1 MSLDCGCQVM
11 RTLVQPRLRR
21 AFVCGAIAATI
32 GLVPMPST
40 AQKVRAQSQTTTGEI
55 VVKAPQ
61 AVLMDAETGN
71 IMFQRNGEE
80 LMHPASMSKLMLLA
94 VVFKA
99 LKAGQVKLD
108 DQFFMS
114 EYAWRKGGAPSGT
127 SAMFVPVG
135 TKATVDELLKGI
147 IVQSGNDAAISIAEN
162 MGGNEGR
169 FAQRM
174 TAEARE
180 LGLKKSVFRNATGLF
195 HPEHLM
201 TARELAMLAR
211 HIIKTYPDY
220 YQLFALKEFNYR
232 KHKFINRNP
241 LLTLV
246 AGVDGLKTGHIKES
260 GHGIV
265 ASAKQDNRRLIVVV
279 NGLATADERR
289 DDARRLLEAGFRNY
303 SEAKLFEPG
312 EVVGHA
318 RVWGGQRMYVPL
330 VGEGDVNIW
339 LPRNPAGQKLKAQIV
354 YQWPLKP
361 PVKKGD
367 QVAMLR
373 VTTASDAMSEVPLV
387 AAEDVEPGGTMRR
400 GLDSIL
406 CLVTR
411 WLP

>member
-1 MSLDCGCQVM
+1 MDYGCQAV
-11 RTLVQPRLRR
+11 RALAQPRPRRPLLRGL
-21 AFVCGAIAATI
+21 VAATMAL
-32 GLVPMPST
+32 GLLSSPVRT
-40 AQKVRAQSQTTTGEI
+40 AQEKQVTGEI
-55 VVKAPQ
+55 VVKASQ
-61 AVLMDAETGN
+61 AILMDADSSAV
-71 IMFQRNGEE
+71 MFQRNAED

-99 LKAGQVKLD
+99 LKAGEVKLETE
-108 DQFFMS
+108 FFMS
-114 EYAWRKGGAPSGT
+114 EYAWRKGGAPSGG

-135 TKATVDELLKGI
+135 TKATLDDLLKGI

-162 MGGNEGR
+162 MSGNEGI
-169 FAQRM
+169 FARRM
-174 TAEARE
+174 TEEARQI
-180 LGLKKSVFRNATGLF
+180 GLKTSVFKNATGLF
-195 HPEHLM
+195 HPEHRM

-220 YQLFALKEFNYR
+220 YQLFSLKEFTYR
-232 KHKFINRNP
+232 KHKFVNRNP
-241 LLTLV
+241 LLGLV
-246 AGVDGLKTGHIKES
+246 AGVDGLKTGFIKES
-260 GHGIV
+260 GHGMV

-279 NGLATADERR
+279 NGLPTLDERR
-289 DDARRLLEAGFRNY
+289 DEARRLLEWGFRNF
-303 SEAKLFEPG
+303 SEAKLFEAG

-339 LPRNPAGQKLKAQIV
+339 LPRAPGGQRLKAHIV

-367 QVAMLR
+367 QVALLR
-373 VTTASDAMSEVPLV
+373 VTTASEATNEVPLY

-406 CLVTR
+406 CLATR

>member
-1 MSLDCGCQVM
+1 M
-11 RTLVQPRLRR
+11 RAPVQHRWRR
-21 AFVCGAIAATI
+21 AFLCGAVAVAAA
-32 GLVPMPST
+32 LAPHAST
-40 AQKVRAQSQTTTGEI
+40 AQFARAQSQTAGEI
-55 VVKAPQ
+55 VLKAPQ
-61 AVLMDAETGN
+61 AVLMDAESGGV
-71 IMFQRNGEE
+71 MYQRSGEE

-99 LKAGQVKLD
+99 LKAGEVKLE

-135 TKATVDELLKGI
+135 TKASLDELLKGV

-162 MGGNEGR
+162 MGGNEGS
-169 FAQRM
+169 FARRM
-174 TAEARE
+174 TEEARQI
-180 LGLKKSVFRNATGLF
+180 GLKKSVFKNATGLP
-195 HPEHLM
+195 HPEHQM

-220 YQLFALKEFNYR
+220 YQLFSLKDFAYR

-241 LLTLV
+241 LLGLV
-246 AGVDGLKTGHIKES
+246 PGVDGLKTGHIKES

-289 DDARRLLEAGFRNY
+289 DEARRLLEWGFRSF
-303 SEAKLFEPG
+303 SEAKLYDAG

-330 VGEGDVNIW
+330 VGESGVNVW
-339 LPRNPAGQKLKAQIV
+339 LPRNPAGQKLKAHIV

-373 VTTASDAMSEVPLV
+373 VTTANEAMSEVALY

-406 CLVTR
+406 CLATR

>member
-1 MSLDCGCQVM
+1 M
-11 RTLVQPRLRR
+11 RAPVQHRWRR
-21 AFVCGAIAATI
+21 AFLCGAVVLVAA
-32 GLVPMPST
+32 LAPHAST
-40 AQKVRAQSQTTTGEI
+40 AQFARAQSQTAGDI
-55 VVKAPQ
+55 VLKAPQ
-61 AVLMDAETGN
+61 AVLMDAESGGV
-71 IMFQRNGEE
+71 MYQRSGEE

-99 LKAGQVKLD
+99 LKAGEVKLE

-135 TKATVDELLKGI
+135 TKASLDELLKGV

-162 MGGNEGR
+162 MGGNEGT
-169 FAQRM
+169 FARRM
-174 TAEARE
+174 TEEARQI
-180 LGLKKSVFRNATGLF
+180 GLKKSVFKNATGLP
-195 HPEHLM
+195 HPEHQM

-220 YQLFALKEFNYR
+220 YQLFSLKDFAYR

-241 LLTLV
+241 LLGLV
-246 AGVDGLKTGHIKES
+246 PGVDGLKTGHIKES

-289 DDARRLLEAGFRNY
+289 DEARRLLEWGFRSF
-303 SEAKLFEPG
+303 SEAKLYDAG

-318 RVWGGQRMYVPL
+318 RVWGGQHMYVPL
-330 VGEGDVNIW
+330 VGESGVNVW
-339 LPRNPAGQKLKAQIV
+339 LPRNPAGQKLKAHIV

-373 VTTASDAMSEVPLV
+373 VTTANEAMSEVALY

-406 CLVTR
+406 CLATR

>member
-1 MSLDCGCQVM
+1 M
-11 RTLVQPRLRR
+11 RAPVQHRWRR
-21 AFVCGAIAATI
+21 AFLCGAVAVAAA
-32 GLVPMPST
+32 LAPHAST
-40 AQKVRAQSQTTTGEI
+40 AQFARAQSQTAGEI
-55 VVKAPQ
+55 VLKAPQ
-61 AVLMDAETGN
+61 AVLMDADSGGV
-71 IMFQRNGEE
+71 MYQRSGEE

-99 LKAGQVKLD
+99 LKAGEVKLE

-135 TKATVDELLKGI
+135 TKASLDELLKGV

-162 MGGNEGR
+162 MGGNEGS
-169 FAQRM
+169 FARRM
-174 TAEARE
+174 TEEARQI
-180 LGLKKSVFRNATGLF
+180 GLKKSVFKNATGLP
-195 HPEHLM
+195 HPEHQM

-220 YQLFALKEFNYR
+220 YQLFSLKDFAYR

-241 LLTLV
+241 LLGLV
-246 AGVDGLKTGHIKES
+246 PGVDGLKTGHIKES

-289 DDARRLLEAGFRNY
+289 DEARRLLEWGFRSF
-303 SEAKLFEPG
+303 SEAKLYDAG

-330 VGEGDVNIW
+330 VGESGVNVW
-339 LPRNPAGQKLKAQIV
+339 LPRNPAGQKLKAHIV

-373 VTTASDAMSEVPLV
+373 VTTANEAMSEVALY

-406 CLVTR
+406 CLATR

>member
-1 MSLDCGCQVM
+1 M
-11 RTLVQPRLRR
+11 RAPVQHRWRR
-21 AFVCGAIAATI
+21 AFLCGGVVVAAA
-32 GLVPMPST
+32 LAPHAST
-40 AQKVRAQSQTTTGEI
+40 AQFARAQSQTAGEI
-55 VVKAPQ
+55 VLKAPQ
-61 AVLMDAETGN
+61 AVLMDAESGA
-71 IMFQRNGEE
+71 IMYQRNGEE

-99 LKAGQVKLD
+99 LKAGEVKLE

-135 TKATVDELLKGI
+135 SKASLDELLKGV

-162 MGGNEGR
+162 MGGNEGT
-169 FAQRM
+169 FARRM
-174 TAEARE
+174 TEEARQI
-180 LGLKKSVFRNATGLF
+180 GLKKSVFKNATGLP
-195 HPEHLM
+195 HPEHQM

-220 YQLFALKEFNYR
+220 YQLFSLKDFAYR

-241 LLTLV
+241 LLGLV

-289 DDARRLLEAGFRNY
+289 DEARRLLEWGFRSF
-303 SEAKLFEPG
+303 SEAKLYDAG

-330 VGEGDVNIW
+330 VGESGVNVW
-339 LPRNPAGQKLKAQIV
+339 LPRNPTGQKLKAHIV

-373 VTTASDAMSEVPLV
+373 VTTANEAMSEVALY

-406 CLVTR
+406 CLATR

>member
-1 MSLDCGCQVM
+1 M
-11 RTLVQPRLRR
+11 RALAQPRSRR
-21 AFVCGAIAATI
+21 AFLCGAIAVTMA
-32 GLVPMPST
+32 LVPLSSA
-40 AQKVRAQSQTTTGEI
+40 AQRVRAQSQTTGEI
-55 VVKAPQ
+55 AVKAPQ
-61 AVLMDAETGN
+61 AVLMDAESGA
-71 IMFQRNGEE
+71 IMFQRSGEE

-99 LKAGQVKLD
+99 LKAGEVKLE
-108 DQFFMS
+108 DQYFMS
-114 EYAWRKGGAPSGT
+114 EHAWRKGGAPSGT

-162 MGGNEGR
+162 MSGNEGK

-174 TAEARE
+174 TEEARQ
-180 LGLKKSVFRNATGLF
+180 LGLKKSTFKNATGFF

-211 HIIKTYPDY
+211 HIIRTYPDY
-220 YQLFALKEFNYR
+220 YQLFSLKEFAYR

-241 LLTLV
+241 LLSLV
-246 AGVDGLKTGHIKES
+246 AGVDGLKTGFIKEA
-260 GHGIV
+260 GHGMV
-265 ASAKQDNRRLIVVV
+265 ASAKQDGRRLIVVV
-279 NGLATADERR
+279 NGLSTLDERR
-289 DDARRLLEAGFRNY
+289 DEARRLLEWGFRSF
-303 SEAKLFEPG
+303 SEAKLFDAG

-339 LPRNPAGQKLKAQIV
+339 LPRSPAGQKLKASIV

-367 QVAMLR
+367 QVALLR
-373 VTTASDAMSEVPLV
+373 VTAGSEGMSEVPLY

-406 CLVTR
+406 CLATR

>member
-1 MSLDCGCQVM
+1 M
-11 RTLVQPRLRR
+11 RAPVQHRWRR
-21 AFVCGAIAATI
+21 AFLCGAVAVAAA
-32 GLVPMPST
+32 VAPHAST
-40 AQKVRAQSQTTTGEI
+40 AQFARAQSQTAGDI
-55 VVKAPQ
+55 VLKAPQ
-61 AVLMDAETGN
+61 AVLMDAESGGV
-71 IMFQRNGEE
+71 MYQRNGEE

-99 LKAGQVKLD
+99 LKAGEVKLE

-135 TKATVDELLKGI
+135 TKASLDELLKGV

-162 MGGNEGR
+162 MGGNEGT
-169 FAQRM
+169 FARRM
-174 TAEARE
+174 TEEARQI
-180 LGLKKSVFRNATGLF
+180 GLKKSVFKNATGLP
-195 HPEHLM
+195 HPEHQM

-220 YQLFALKEFNYR
+220 YQLFSLKDFAYR

-241 LLTLV
+241 LLGLV
-246 AGVDGLKTGHIKES
+246 PGVDGLKTGHIKES

-289 DDARRLLEAGFRNY
+289 DEARRLLEWGFRSF
-303 SEAKLFEPG
+303 SEAKLYDAG

-330 VGEGDVNIW
+330 VGESGVNVW
-339 LPRNPAGQKLKAQIV
+339 LPRNPAGQKLKAHIV

-373 VTTASDAMSEVPLV
+373 VTTANEAMSEVALY

-406 CLVTR
+406 CLATR

>member
-1 MSLDCGCQVM
+1 MVLAPLSSPA
-11 RTLVQPRLRR
+11 QP
-21 AFVCGAIAATI
+21 
-32 GLVPMPST
+32 
-40 AQKVRAQSQTTTGEI
+40 VRAQSQTAGEI
-55 VVKAPQ
+55 VVKAPR
-61 AVLMDAETGN
+61 AILMDADSGA
-71 IMFQRNGEE
+71 IMFQRNAEE

-99 LKAGQVKLD
+99 LKAGEVKLE

-114 EYAWRKGGAPSGT
+114 EHAWRKGGAPSGT

-135 TKATVDELLKGI
+135 TKATLDELLKGI
-147 IVQSGNDAAISIAEN
+147 IVQSGNDAAISVAEN
-162 MGGNEGR
+162 MGGNEGK

-174 TAEARE
+174 TEEARR
-180 LGLKKSVFRNATGLF
+180 LGLKKSVFRNATGLP
-195 HPEHLM
+195 HPEHQM

-220 YQLFALKEFNYR
+220 YQMFSLKEFAYR

-241 LLTLV
+241 LLGLV
-246 AGVDGLKTGHIKES
+246 AGVDGLKTGFIKES

-289 DDARRLLEAGFRNY
+289 DEARRLLESGFRNF
-303 SEAKLFEPG
+303 SEAKLFDSG

-339 LPRNPAGQKLKAQIV
+339 LPRNPTGQKLKAHIV

-361 PVKKGD
+361 PLKKGD
-367 QVAMLR
+367 QVALLR
-373 VTTASDAMSEVPLV
+373 VTTASEAMSEVPLY

-406 CLVTR
+406 CLATR

>member
-1 MSLDCGCQVM
+1 M
-11 RTLVQPRLRR
+11 RPLAQPRSRR
-21 AFVCGAIAATI
+21 AFLCGAIAVTMA
-32 GLVPMPST
+32 LAPLSSA
-40 AQKVRAQSQTTTGEI
+40 AQRVRAQSQTTGEI
-55 VVKAPQ
+55 AVKAPQ
-61 AVLMDAETGN
+61 AVLMDAESGA
-71 IMFQRNGEE
+71 IMFQRGGEE

-99 LKAGQVKLD
+99 LKAGEVKLE

-135 TKATVDELLKGI
+135 TKASLDELLKGV

-162 MGGNEGR
+162 MGGNEGT
-169 FAQRM
+169 FARRM
-174 TAEARE
+174 TEEARQI
-180 LGLKKSVFRNATGLF
+180 GLKKSVFKNATGLP
-195 HPEHLM
+195 HPEHQM

-220 YQLFALKEFNYR
+220 YQLFSLKDFAYR
-232 KHKFINRNP
+232 KHKFVNRNP
-241 LLTLV
+241 LLGLV

-289 DDARRLLEAGFRNY
+289 DEARRLLESGFRNF
-303 SEAKLFEPG
+303 SEARLYDAG

-330 VGEGDVNIW
+330 VGDSGVNVW
-339 LPRNPAGQKLKAQIV
+339 LPRNPSGQKLKAHIV

-373 VTTASDAMSEVPLV
+373 VTTTNEAMSEVALY

-406 CLVTR
+406 CLATR

>member
-1 MSLDCGCQVM
+1 VA
-11 RTLVQPRLRR
+11 V
-21 AFVCGAIAATI
+21 AAA
-32 GLVPMPST
+32 LAPHAST
-40 AQKVRAQSQTTTGEI
+40 AQFARAQSQTAGEI
-55 VVKAPQ
+55 VLKAPQ
-61 AVLMDAETGN
+61 AVLMDAESGGV
-71 IMFQRNGEE
+71 MYQRSGEE

-99 LKAGQVKLD
+99 LKAGEVKLE

-135 TKATVDELLKGI
+135 TKASLDELLKGV

-162 MGGNEGR
+162 MGGNEGS
-169 FAQRM
+169 FARRM
-174 TAEARE
+174 TEEARQI
-180 LGLKKSVFRNATGLF
+180 GLKKSVFKNATGLP
-195 HPEHLM
+195 HPEHQM

-220 YQLFALKEFNYR
+220 YQLFSLKDFAYR

-241 LLTLV
+241 LLGLV
-246 AGVDGLKTGHIKES
+246 PGVDGLKTGHIKES

-289 DDARRLLEAGFRNY
+289 DEARRLLEWGFRSF
-303 SEAKLFEPG
+303 SEAKLYDAG

-330 VGEGDVNIW
+330 VGESGVNVW
-339 LPRNPAGQKLKAQIV
+339 LPRNPAGQKLKAHIV

-373 VTTASDAMSEVPLV
+373 VTTANEAMSEVALY

-406 CLVTR
+406 CLATR

>member
-1 MSLDCGCQVM
+1 M
-11 RTLVQPRLRR
+11 RASVRQGWRR
-21 AFVCGAIAATI
+21 ALLCGAIAAAAAL
-32 GLVPMPST
+32 GPHAST
-40 AQKVRAQSQTTTGEI
+40 AQIRAQSQTAGDI
-55 VVKAPQ
+55 VLKAPQ
-61 AVLMDAETGN
+61 AVLMDADTGG
-71 IMFQRNGEE
+71 IMYQRNGDE

-99 LKAGQVKLD
+99 LKAGEVKLE

-135 TKATVDELLKGI
+135 TKASLDELIKGV

-162 MGGNEGR
+162 MGGNEGSFVR
-169 FAQRM
+169 RM
-174 TAEARE
+174 TEEARQI
-180 LGLKKSVFRNATGLF
+180 GLRKSVFRNATGLP
-195 HPEHLM
+195 HPEHQM
-201 TARELAMLAR
+201 TARELAILAR

-220 YQLFALKEFNYR
+220 YPLFSLKDFAYR
-232 KHKFINRNP
+232 KHKFVNRNP
-241 LLTLV
+241 LLGLV
-246 AGVDGLKTGHIKES
+246 AGVDGLKTGHLKES

-279 NGLATADERR
+279 NGLPTAEERR
-289 DDARRLLEAGFRNY
+289 DEARRLLEWGFRNF
-303 SEAKLFEPG
+303 SEAKLYDAG

-330 VGEGDVNIW
+330 IGDSGVNIW
-339 LPRNPAGQKLKAQIV
+339 LPRNPAGQKLKAHIV

-367 QVAMLR
+367 QVAVLR
-373 VTTASDAMSEVPLV
+373 VTTANDAMSEVALY

-406 CLVTR
+406 CLATR

>member
-1 MSLDCGCQVM
+1 M
-11 RTLVQPRLRR
+11 RAPVQHRWRR
-21 AFVCGAIAATI
+21 AFLCGAVAVAAALT
-32 GLVPMPST
+32 PHAST
-40 AQKVRAQSQTTTGEI
+40 AQFARAQSQTAGEI
-55 VVKAPQ
+55 VLKAPQ
-61 AVLMDAETGN
+61 AVLMDAESGGV
-71 IMFQRNGEE
+71 MYQRSGEE

-99 LKAGQVKLD
+99 LKAGEVKLE

-135 TKATVDELLKGI
+135 SKASLDELLKGV

-162 MGGNEGR
+162 MGGNEGT
-169 FAQRM
+169 FARRM
-174 TAEARE
+174 TEEARQI
-180 LGLKKSVFRNATGLF
+180 GLKKSVFKNATGLP
-195 HPEHLM
+195 HPEHQM

-220 YQLFALKEFNYR
+220 YQLFSLKDFAYR

-241 LLTLV
+241 LLGLV
-246 AGVDGLKTGHIKES
+246 PGVDGLKTGHIKES

-289 DDARRLLEAGFRNY
+289 DEARRLLEWGFRSF
-303 SEAKLFEPG
+303 SEAKLYDAG

-330 VGEGDVNIW
+330 VGESGVNVW
-339 LPRNPAGQKLKAQIV
+339 LPRNPTGQKLKAHIV

-373 VTTASDAMSEVPLV
+373 VTTANEAMSEVALY

-406 CLVTR
+406 CLATR

>member
-1 MSLDCGCQVM
+1 M
-11 RTLVQPRLRR
+11 RAPVQHRWRR
-21 AFVCGAIAATI
+21 AFLCGAVAVAAA
-32 GLVPMPST
+32 LAPHAST
-40 AQKVRAQSQTTTGEI
+40 AQFARAQSQTAGEI
-55 VVKAPQ
+55 VLKAPQ
-61 AVLMDAETGN
+61 AVLMDAESGGV
-71 IMFQRNGEE
+71 MYQRSGEE

-99 LKAGQVKLD
+99 LKAGEVKLE

-135 TKATVDELLKGI
+135 SKASLDELLKGV

-162 MGGNEGR
+162 MGGNEGT
-169 FAQRM
+169 FARRM
-174 TAEARE
+174 TEEARQI
-180 LGLKKSVFRNATGLF
+180 GLKKSVFKNATGLP
-195 HPEHLM
+195 HPEHQM

-220 YQLFALKEFNYR
+220 YQLFSLKDFAYR

-241 LLTLV
+241 LLGLV
-246 AGVDGLKTGHIKES
+246 PGVDGLKTGHIKES

-289 DDARRLLEAGFRNY
+289 DEARRLLEWGFRSF
-303 SEAKLFEPG
+303 SEAKLYDAG

-330 VGEGDVNIW
+330 VGESGVNVW
-339 LPRNPAGQKLKAQIV
+339 LPRNPTGQKLKAHIV

-373 VTTASDAMSEVPLV
+373 VTTANEAMSEVALY

-406 CLVTR
+406 CLATR

>member
-1 MSLDCGCQVM
+1 
-11 RTLVQPRLRR
+11 
-21 AFVCGAIAATI
+21 
-32 GLVPMPST
+32 
-40 AQKVRAQSQTTTGEI
+40 
-55 VVKAPQ
+55 
-61 AVLMDAETGN
+61 
-71 IMFQRNGEE
+71 
-80 LMHPASMSKLMLLA
+80 MHPASMSKLMLLA

-99 LKAGQVKLD
+99 LKAGEVKLE

-135 TKATVDELLKGI
+135 SKASLDELLKGV

-162 MGGNEGR
+162 MGGNEGT
-169 FAQRM
+169 FARRM
-174 TAEARE
+174 TEEARQI
-180 LGLKKSVFRNATGLF
+180 GLKKSVFKNATGLP
-195 HPEHLM
+195 HPEHQM

-220 YQLFALKEFNYR
+220 YQLFSLKDFAYR

-241 LLTLV
+241 LLGLV

-289 DDARRLLEAGFRNY
+289 DEARRLLEWGFRSF
-303 SEAKLFEPG
+303 SEAKLYDAG

-330 VGEGDVNIW
+330 VGESGVNVW
-339 LPRNPAGQKLKAQIV
+339 LPRNPAGQKLKAHIV

-373 VTTASDAMSEVPLV
+373 VTTANEAMSEVALY

-406 CLVTR
+406 CLATR